1 MEFGKLQNLQ
11 LLDEVKWDLPS
22 TDPLAEPFLKQFAVQ
37 ETKLRIGAPAWGHK
51 EWVGKIY
58 PLKTPATKYLYHY
71 SRYFNTIELNTTHY
85 RIPTLEQAQKW
96 KAEVPLDFIFCPKVF
111 QGISHEK
118 TGLADSQLHK
128 VWFQFME
135 SLQTNCGPCFL
146 QLPPH
151 FTYEWKAVLFKFLQS
166 WPKEFQLAIEFR
178 HPSWFQDGK
187 ILPALT
193 EYLQSRKIGLVI
205 LDVAGR
211 RDLVHSSISSDFTM
225 VRCIGNALHESDYH
239 RATLWNNR
247 LEVWEKQGLPN
258 VYFFM
263 HEPDD
268 ILLPEMMTHLKEL
281 PFFKSHFSPSDL
293 KIESETANLKFF
305 T

>member
-1 MEFGKLQNLQ
+1 M
-11 LLDEVKWDLPS
+11 
-22 TDPLAEPFLKQFAVQ
+22 
-37 ETKLRIGAPAWGHK
+37 
-51 EWVGKIY
+51 
-58 PLKTPATKYLYHY
+58 
-71 SRYFNTIELNTTHY
+71 
-85 RIPTLEQAQKW
+85 
-96 KAEVPLDFIFCPKVF
+96 F

-118 TGLADSQLHK
+118 TGLADLELHK

-151 FTYEWKAVLFKFLQS
+151 FSYEWKAVLFKFLQS
-166 WPKEFQLAIEFR
+166 WSKEFQLAIEFR
-178 HPSWFQDGK
+178 
-187 ILPALT
+187 
-193 EYLQSRKIGLVI
+193 
-205 LDVAGR
+205 
-211 RDLVHSSISSDFTM
+211 
-225 VRCIGNALHESDYH
+225 
-239 RATLWNNR
+239 
-247 LEVWEKQGLPN
+247 EKQGLPN

-293 KIESETANLKFF
+293 KIESEAANLKFF